1 MGTDL
6 NRKGYQKMIDEDIE
20 ELENYLPKHSLEK
33 KHIIEVL
40 KWSVVQ
46 LYGVEK
52 KAVGVIAFDGDDF
65 RSWVRIHEDIG
76 ENFQSTHKKMVY
88 DKTIYYRIVSLNDS
102 CSLTLDSYVET
113 PHAQENPN
121 YEVLIEC
128 VRPTI
133 RSKKL

>member
-6 NRKGYQKMIDEDIE
+6 NRKGYQQVIDEDIE
-20 ELENYLPKHSLEK
+20 ELEKYMPKHSLEK

-40 KWSVVQ
+40 RWSVTQ

-52 KAVGVIAFDGDDF
+52 KVVGVVAFDGDDF

-76 ENFQSTHKKMVY
+76 ENLNSTMRKMVY
-88 DKTIYYRIVSLNDS
+88 DKAVYYRITSIRDI

-113 PHAQENPN
+113 PYAPENPD
-121 YEVLIEC
+121 YDRIIEAI
-128 VRPTI
+128 RPNI
-133 RSKKL
+133 RSKNK